1 MRVLSRSKPVYSLA
15 FLQSRPEV
23 AFAQGSAAGAW
34 DYASPRPKD
43 VRGICPCDQ
52 PEGQA
57 RFVACLPPG
66 DRLATASPDRLIT
79 INRDGNIRLWGPGGA
94 PELGSAAFENYSGL
108 TAAAISPD
116 GSRIAIATGTISKR
130 DSNEFGRVRVLQ
142 VAPEGDAVE
151 EVGLFQIR
159 SGAVRSLA
167 FDPAGP
173 RLILGTTRVHALP
186 WAPNTRGELDAFDA
200 RARAWDDRSR
210 RRQQQKPPLD
220 RPGLAVAESV
230 AFSPDGSL
238 LATAGEARILL
249 WDPATG
255 RWLGSIVG
263 LERDNV
269 LAFTPAG
276 EALASAGRDGL
287 LRIWDLSSG
296 RERARFDCGLK
307 GLNALAFSPD
317 GTLVAAGGDRGIALI
332 ELDAGLLG

>member
-1 MRVLSRSKPVYSLA
+1 MRVLPRSKPVYSLA
-15 FLQSRPEV
+15 FLQSGPEI

-34 DYASPRPKD
+34 DYTSPRPKA
-43 VRGICPCDQ
+43 VRSICPCDQ
-52 PEGQA
+52 PEGQVRFIA
-57 RFVACLPPG
+57 RLSAG
-66 DRLATASPDRLIT
+66 DRLAVASPDRLIT
-79 INRDGNIRLWGPGGA
+79 VSRAGNIRLWGPGGT

-130 DSNEFGRVRVLQ
+130 DSSEFGRVRVLQ
-142 VAPEGDAVE
+142 VTPEGDVAE
-151 EVGLFQIR
+151 EVGLFQIH

-167 FDPAGP
+167 FDPAGS
-173 RLILGTTRVHALP
+173 RLLLGTTRVHALS
-186 WAPNTRGELDAFDA
+186 WAPNARGELDVFDA
-200 RARAWDDRSR
+200 RVRTWDNRSGR
-210 RRQQQKPPLD
+210 RQKPPLD
-220 RPGLAVAESV
+220 RPGHAVAESV

-287 LRIWDLSSG
+287 LRIWDPSSG
-296 RERARFDCGLK
+296 RERARFDCGLE

-332 ELDAGLLG
+332 ELDTDLLG